1 MPELPVTLIKGDK
14 LSIETDYRD
23 LLPVNMYAIKRE
35 ILGAEGY
42 LIQYPGMDQIAAGS
56 GRDRGAVYNERFN
69 NQYRV
74 SGTDLVSISTGYD
87 ITVLGTIPGDKQVK
101 LQDFYS
107 FNTQGIIAEGK
118 FFLYDPIDGFRE
130 VTDPDLGSPIDGVW
144 IDGYYFMTD
153 GEYLFHTDINDEES
167 IDALKFAT
175 AEFMPDPSIGVAKTQ
190 DNKVLVFGRY
200 SLEYFINDA
209 TEDFA
214 FRRIDSRAQK
224 IGIVATHAK
233 CESKSNYYIT
243 GSRKNE
249 ALGVYSIGVGSAQKV
264 SNREIDKILAKYKE
278 YELADIRMESREE
291 NNITFVL
298 VHLPNEVLCFNEK
311 LATELGLEVSWSLL
325 KYDVQGNIPYRSI
338 NGIFDPRR
346 SEWIY
351 GDKRTNVLGKLNN
364 SRSTQYGD
372 MVEWILYTPLVRLET
387 FSINSFEIATI
398 PGQTPYSE
406 DQQDVTVAI
415 SLTYNGVT
423 YGSEYWNLYGTPYNY
438 NTRFL
443 VRRLG
448 YVNEWVGFKLRGAS
462 TLRVA
467 FGLFRLDYS

>member
-1 MPELPVTLIKGDK
+1 MPEIPITLIKGDK

-23 LLPVNMYAIKRE
+23 LLPVNMYAVRRE

-42 LIQYPGMDQIAAGS
+42 LIQYPGMDYITEAS
-56 GRDRGAVYNERFN
+56 GKDRGAVYNERFN
-69 NQYRV
+69 SHYRV
-74 SGTDLVSISTGYD
+74 SGKNLISVSTGYD
-87 ITVLGTIPGDKQVK
+87 VTILGEVSGNKQVT

-107 FNTQGIIAEGK
+107 FNTQGIISEGR
-118 FFLYDPIDGFRE
+118 FFLYDPIEGFRE
-130 VTDPDLGSPIDGVW
+130 VVDPDLGSPIDGVW

-153 GEYLFHTDINDEES
+153 GEFLFHTDINDEES
-167 IDALKFAT
+167 IDPLKFAT

-214 FRRIDSRAQK
+214 FRRIENRAQK

-249 ALGVYSIGVGSAQKV
+249 ALGVYNIGVGSAQKV
-264 SNREIDKILAKYKE
+264 SSREIDKILATYKE
-278 YELADIRMESREE
+278 YELVDMRMECREE
-291 NNITFVL
+291 NNTTFVL
-298 VHLPNEVLCFNEK
+298 IHLPNEVLCFNESI
-311 LATELGLEVSWSLL
+311 AVERGLDITWSIL
-325 KYDVQGNIPYRSI
+325 KSDVQGTSPYRSI

-364 SRSTQYGD
+364 SRATQYGEII
-372 MVEWILYTPLVRLET
+372 EWILYTPLVKLET

-398 PGQTPYSE
+398 PGQTPYPE
-406 DQQDVTVAI
+406 DKQKMTVAI

-423 YGSEYWNLYGTPYNY
+423 YSHEHWMVYGTPYNY
-438 NTRFL
+438 DTRFRI
-443 VRRLG
+443 RRLG

-462 TLRVA
+462 TSRVA
-467 FGLFRLDYS
+467 FGLFNLDFS